1 MVEDNDLVE
10 GIKWGDIK
18 RMARE
23 QGVSEELIQEGS
35 LNPTNRTL
43 LKVYVTHK
51 NKKKK
56 FGPTYHKTI
65 HEKFGL
71 KEGDVIP
78 LQKVPNL
85 QYYSKLKDRGNAKS
99 FRARLFGK
107 LIGGSYGST
116 FTLKI
121 KSIKDKTKSI
131 SFDAK
136 RGNNKPIST
145 SIMIL
150 NTSPAVDCVSRNTL
164 VKGEDGKVR
173 SMCEFCEH
181 CYALGNEIGTRVQYG
196 VFAGIGNVE
205 NGKRKNSAMVRKMIH
220 EFDPQDFANA
230 LLNKQ
235 RTGPGRDTTVRFIR
249 WNEAGD
255 IANGK
260 EFLWV
265 ARSAGKLFE
274 GIITNAKGERIQKYW
289 TKKQEENNIKR
300 IYSTIYTHRTDVYK
314 EYLGLLE
321 KLSEEERKNIEQ
333 GFTVMGSG
341 FMATNEFRAVPKGEF
356 TTKDN
361 IDGRFDVKYIEEY
374 DMVFGVAK
382 DADGKYITAEDG
394 DLYIENELL
403 GDDKYK
409 LFPIYH
415 CSSNC
420 ELCEAQYGVAL
431 CYAPDL
437 QGAIVEEQ
445 MRKNP
450 DKSRN
455 MMRNAI
461 DGPANE
467 VWIPNEPDELGNIP
481 DEPYKKVTL
490 RGANP
495 EHYVDENWAVMVG
508 LANRQKKSVMGDV
521 PDSAYYDWENRD
533 FLPNKQPME
542 EDFFKNSQ
550 HMLEAARL
558 IALQSMGKKLERNEF
573 DIIRSLGGR
582 AFENPEK
589 IKLEPRQLAY
599 LEHYFTEIYPKGEF
613 AAFHKGLTMQEWIA
627 LYGENWEEDFTI
639 NPNQWGKL

>member
-1 MVEDNDLVE
+1 MVEDSDMIE
-10 GIKWGDIK
+10 GMTWGEIKK
-18 RMARE
+18 LARH
-23 QGVSEELIQEGS
+23 QGVSEELIKEGS

-43 LKVYVTHK
+43 LKVYVTHVRD
-51 NKKKK
+51 KKRKK
-56 FGPTYHKTI
+56 MQPTYNQTI
-65 HEKFGL
+65 HQALGIEA
-71 KEGDVIP
+71 DAVIP

-85 QYYSKLKDRGNAKS
+85 EYYSKLKNRGPPKS
-99 FRARLFGK
+99 YRARLFGK
-107 LIGGSYGST
+107 LIGGTYGSA

-121 KSIKDKTKSI
+121 KSLKDKGKSI
-131 SFDAK
+131 VFDAK

-164 VKGEDGKVR
+164 VQGEDGKVR

-181 CYALGNEIGTRVQYG
+181 CYALGNEVGARVQYG

-235 RTGPGRDTTVRFIR
+235 RTGPRNSNTVRFIR

-255 IANGK
+255 IASGK

-274 GIITNAKGERIQKYW
+274 GIITNSKGERIQKYW
-289 TKKQEENNIKR
+289 TKRQDEDNIKR
-300 IYSTIYTHRTDVYK
+300 IYSTIYTHRRDVYL
-314 EYLGLLE
+314 EYLDELN
-321 KLSEEERKNIEQ
+321 KLDEVERKNIEK
-333 GFTVMGSG
+333 GLTIMGSG

-361 IDGRFDVKYIEEY
+361 IDGRFDVKYLEEY
-374 DMVFGVAK
+374 DMVFGVAQ
-382 DADGKYITAEDG
+382 DAEGNYIEAEDG
-394 DLYIENELL
+394 DLYMENELL
-403 GDDKYK
+403 GDGKYK

-437 QGAIVEEQ
+437 QDAIVEEQ
-445 MRKNP
+445 IRHNDDRM
-450 DKSRN
+450 RN

-461 DGPANE
+461 DGPKND
-467 VWIPNEPDELGNIP
+467 VWIPDKEDGP
-481 DEPYKKVTL
+481 VTL

-495 EHYVDENWAVMVG
+495 EHYIGDNWAAMVG
-508 LANRQKKSVMGDV
+508 LANRQKKNVMGDV
-521 PDSAYYDWENRD
+521 PDSDFYSWEEGNFID
-533 FLPNKQPME
+533 GALPTQ
-542 EDFFKNSQ
+542 EDFFKKSQ
-550 HMLEAARL
+550 PMVKVAQLL
-558 IALQSMGKKLERNEF
+558 ALSSMGEHTLTDDEVQYIKAFGGKAFSNPRNIQL
-573 DIIRSLGGR
+573 DAR
-582 AFENPEK
+582 N
-589 IKLEPRQLAY
+589 LAY
-599 LEHYFTEIYPKGEF
+599 LQHYFDTAYQRGEF
-613 AAFHKGLTMQEWIA
+613 AAFHKGLTMEEWVA
-627 LYGENWEEDFTI
+627 TYGKNWEKTFVVDPT
-639 NPNQWGKL
+639 QWGQRK